1 MTVSKV
7 WLIIFVPSA
16 SAAEEKVVKVIVF
29 RSHGLRKYGMSDL
42 LGIRDLKF
50 ITSRANF
57 EDL

>member
-1 MTVSKV
+1 
-7 WLIIFVPSA
+7 VPSA
-16 SAAEEKVVKVIVF
+16 SAAEEKVVKVIVS